1 MTGPE
6 FVYPEQT
13 DRETGAAYFARVRA
27 RGLPYPWERD
37 KAVPPGP
44 ITVAHEWAALAV
56 GATPNE
62 HTGWVAS
69 EDSARAMYGQTPVI
83 IWRRTRWTAVSG
95 WEKADA

>member
-13 DRETGAAYFARVRA
+13 DRETGAEYFARVHA
-27 RGLPYPWERD
+27 MGLPYPWERD

-44 ITVAHEWAALAV
+44 ITVAYEWAALAV

-62 HTGWVAS
+62 HTGWMDS
-69 EDSARAMYGQTPVI
+69 EDSVRAMYGAVSVT
-83 IWRRTRWTAVSG
+83 IWRRKRWTAVGG
-95 WEKADA
+95 WEQADA